1 METIKKMKMKKI
13 VKKARG
19 YLSLLPVFF
28 IMVLLSVPVFA
39 AYDYS
44 TSISVYDNSA
54 TPLANV
60 PILVSINN
68 TVLYD
73 SGYITASGLDTDVQE
88 SASIPYSVATSR
100 LGIFVDA
107 LAAYQSKAFT
117 YFMTFTPEQTSYPL
131 IIGVDGNITRADVAG
146 LELGNNFVIEIKGW
160 IDTDAE
166 VGKNLIYK
174 NEAFKLYVSGATD
187 ITADINDGALTAT
200 ASGVASGEYTIMVTA
215 DTIDMK
221 IYVDSVEEDSVAL
234 VGANVT
240 DNANIWVVNT
250 NTTMPYIDYL
260 EIWVD

>member
-1 METIKKMKMKKI
+1 MKMKKI